1 MKFGALLPEELEGID
16 LSLPQDHPKTAE
28 VIKAH
33 DNGQKTNIYVG
44 CAKWGR
50 KEWVGLI
57 YPEKTKDKDFLSEYV
72 KNFNGIELNGTF
84 YSIKKAYVEKWAEV
98 APEGFKF
105 CPKFSQLI
113 SHRRRLNNVEDMT
126 EYYID
131 AASLLGDNLGV
142 CFLQMPENFN
152 VKKLEVLTNYIQDLP
167 EDFPVTLELRHED
180 WFGDESIFNE
190 TFSMLE
196 SAGKGSVIT
205 DVAGRRD
212 ALHMRL
218 TNGTAFIRWNGY
230 DLHPT
235 DYKRL
240 DDWVE
245 RIKNWIE
252 LGINDIHFY
261 CHQQNEANTPVS
273 CDYLIE
279 KLNRE
284 CDLDLPRP
292 HFQN

>member
-1 MKFGALLPEELEGID
+1 MKFGALSTEELGSAD
-16 LSLPQDHPKTAE
+16 LSLKPDHPRTAE
-28 VIKAH
+28 VIKA
-33 DNGQKTNIYVG
+33 NKRKGKPEVYVG

-50 KEWVGLI
+50 KEWVGLL

-126 EYYID
+126 DYYIE
-131 AASLLGDNLGV
+131 AASLLGDNLGA

-152 VKKLEVLTNYIQDLP
+152 AKKFDTLSTYLQNLP

-180 WFGDESIFNE
+180 WFEDEVVFNE
-190 TFSMLE
+190 TFSLLE
-196 SAGKGSVIT
+196 ETGKGAVIT

-212 ALHMRL
+212 ALHQRL
-218 TNGTAFIRWNGY
+218 TNDTAFIRFNGY
-230 DLHPT
+230 NLHPS
-235 DYKRL
+235 DYTRL
-240 DDWVE
+240 DEWAL
-245 RIKNWIE
+245 RIKEW
-252 LGINDIHFY
+252 LDAGLSKVHFY
-261 CHQQNEANTPVS
+261 CHQQDETNTPTT
-273 CDYLIE
+273 CDYIIT
-279 KLNRE
+279 KLNE
-284 CDLDLPRP
+284 VCDLDLKRP
-292 HFQN
+292 AFIN